1 MACPRSNA
9 PCPTQPTPPNSL
21 ETKPTRGDCSEWHSL
36 TKEEA
41 NTGRMAKRYVRL
53 TARLAKVYQRA
64 INNHRK
70 LEAITSEM
78 RELSPQMLEATT
90 AGVKKRKRQE

>member
-1 MACPRSNA
+1 
-9 PCPTQPTPPNSL
+9 
-21 ETKPTRGDCSEWHSL
+21 
-36 TKEEA
+36 
-41 NTGRMAKRYVRL
+41 MAKRYVRL